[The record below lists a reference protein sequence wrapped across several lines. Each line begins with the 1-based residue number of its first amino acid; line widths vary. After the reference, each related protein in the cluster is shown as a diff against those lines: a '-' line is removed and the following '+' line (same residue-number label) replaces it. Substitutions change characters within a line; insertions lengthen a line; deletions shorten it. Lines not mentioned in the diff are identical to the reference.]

1 MKIVFFTT
9 AHNSLSQRA
18 FVELV
23 DRGHTVIVV
32 IASSEDVMLEAV
44 EREHPDLIVAPML
57 KKVIPASIWQQHT
70 CIIVHPG
77 IKGDRGPSSLDW
89 AILNACEEWGVT
101 LLQAGAEMD
110 AGDIW
115 ASRTFSMRGGSKS
128 HLYRHEVTEADR
140 QGLLETIAKFES
152 KTFVP
157 EPLDYSRKDV
167 KGCLQACMKQADRAI
182 DWAEPSASILRK
194 IRCADSFPGILDTV
208 LGMQCYLYGA
218 HEEDMLRGTPGEI
231 IAKRDGAICRATGDG
246 AIWITHLKQKG
257 TDGQPSFKLP
267 ATHVLGDRLDHVQE
281 APLAVDQ
288 WCIGRTYREIWYEE
302 RHAVGYLHFDFYNG
316 AMSTDQCQRL
326 REAFLLIRRRPT
338 KVIVLMGG
346 TDFWSNG
353 IHLNM
358 IEATDDPAH
367 ESWRNIQAM
376 NDLVRELITTESHLV
391 ISALQGTAGAGGVI
405 LALAADCVY
414 ARKGIVLH
422 PHYKGMGNLY
432 GSEYWTYL
440 LPKRVGREKAREL
453 TEALLPISS
462 RTAQQIGLLD
472 DAFEEDAASFR
483 EHIRELAEELAS
495 SHRYEPMLEEKRQ
508 ARKNDEERK
517 PLQVYRN
524 EELQRMWLNFF
535 GADRS
540 YHLARK
546 NFVYKGLMPDQDR
559 GDERGRT
566 GGHVEFTAGQDAGW
580 HYGRQ
585 PARDGYCGRAS
596 MTAEILDGRAMSA
609 EMKAEL
615 RGEMRRFVEKQGQA
629 PGLGIVRVGG
639 DAASG
644 VYSKTILRVAADVGI
659 TAHLEQ
665 LPVNTS
671 ADELRA
677 LLVQLNND
685 QAVHGILVQMP
696 LPAHLSQ
703 KMVAATIASSKDIDG
718 ISSRSVGNLFL
729 GLPSFLP
736 STAAAVMEILERTHT
751 PLEGRR
757 VVVISRSNVVGKPLG
772 IMLLQKNATVTIC
785 HSYTTNLAALTRQ
798 ADVLVAAA
806 GRPRL
811 VTDEMVKPG
820 AVVIDVG
827 INALPDG
834 GIVGDVDFA
843 SVREVAGAIT
853 PVPGGVGPLT
863 NVVLLKQCV
872 QAAWQEVRER
882 KEWTS
887 TACQISAYAG
897 NDADHWHRMVAT
909 HTIVS
914 ASWEIAKPRFK

>member
-1 MKIVFFTT
+1 MKILFFTT

-32 IASSEDVMLEAV
+32 IASSEEVMLDAV

-110 AGDIW
+110 AGAIW
-115 ASRTFSMRGGSKS
+115 ASRPFSMRAASKS
-128 HLYRHEVTEADR
+128 HLYRHEVTEAAI

-167 KGCLQACMKQADRAI
+167 KGRLQASMKQADRAI
-182 DWAEPSASILRK
+182 DWSEPTASILRK
-194 IRCADSFPGILDTV
+194 IRCADSFPGVLDTM

-218 HEEDMLRGTPGEI
+218 HEEDALRGTPGEI

-246 AIWITHLKQKG
+246 AIWITHVKQKG

-267 ATHVLGDRLDHVQE
+267 ATQVLGDHV
-281 APLAVDQ
+281 AHVPDVPLAVDQ
-288 WCIGRTYREIWYEE
+288 AYDGRTYRDIWYEE
-302 RHAVGYLHFDFYNG
+302 EQAIGYLHFAFYNG
-316 AMSTDQCQRL
+316 AMSTDHCQRL

-358 IEATDDPAH
+358 IEAADDPAY

-391 ISALQGTAGAGGVI
+391 ISALQGNAAAGGVM
-405 LALAADCVY
+405 LALAADFVY
-414 ARKGIVLH
+414 ARKGIVLN
-422 PHYKGMGNLY
+422 PHYKGMGKLY

-440 LPKRVGREKAREL
+440 LPKRVGAEQAREL
-453 TEALLPISS
+453 TEALLPIST
-462 RTAQQIGLLD
+462 RTAHQIGLLD

-483 EHIRELAEELAS
+483 EHIRKLAEELAS
-495 SHRYEPMLEEKRQ
+495 SHRYEHMLEEKRHT
-508 ARKNDEERK
+508 RKHDEERK
-517 PLQVYRN
+517 PLQAYRN

-546 NFVYKGLMPDQDR
+546 NFVYKGLLPSRDR
-559 GDERGRT
+559 DDASFERGRGGFLDAAAPQSTCDERCGT
-566 GGHVEFTAGQDAGW
+566 GERVEFAAGQDAGW
-580 HYGRQ
+580 HYGGQ
-585 PARDGYCGRAS
+585 PAHDDSCGKAS
-596 MTAEILDGRAMSA
+596 MTAEILDGKAMSA
-609 EMKAEL
+609 EIKAEL
-615 RGEMRRFVEKQGQA
+615 RDEVRHTVEKQGQA
-629 PGLGIVRVGG
+629 PGLRIVRVGG
-639 DAASG
+639 DVASG
-644 VYSKTILRVAADVGI
+644 VYSKVILRVAEDVGI
-659 TAHLEQ
+659 NARLEQ
-665 LPVNTS
+665 LPMHTS
-671 ADELRA
+671 DEELRA

-703 KMVAATIASSKDIDG
+703 KMVADTIASNKDIDG
-718 ISSRSVGNLFL
+718 ISPHSAGNLFL

-736 STAAAVMEILERTHT
+736 STAAAVMEILEWTHT
-751 PLEGRR
+751 TLEGRR
-757 VVVISRSNVVGKPLG
+757 VVVISRSNVVGKPLAM
-772 IMLLQKNATVTIC
+772 MLLQKNATVTIC
-785 HSYTTNLAALTRQ
+785 HSRTTNLTALTRQ
-798 ADVLVAAA
+798 ADVLVAAVGCARMVTA
-806 GRPRL
+806 G
-811 VTDEMVKPG
+811 MVKPG

-827 INALPDG
+827 INVLPDG

-843 SVREVAGAIT
+843 SVCEVARAIT

-872 QAAWQEVRER
+872 QAAWQLSGEEKDFR
-882 KEWTS
+882 
-887 TACQISAYAG
+887 TAA
-897 NDADHWHRMVAT
+897 
-909 HTIVS
+909 
-914 ASWEIAKPRFK
+914 